1 MFHERQERYIVIHY
15 EGKGFVKKDES
26 YSLSCRN
33 VSFPSENAQFLAAG
47 IHEGKGK
54 LFTATLEVF

>member
-1 MFHERQERYIVIHY
+1 MFHERQERYIVIQY
-15 EGKGFVKKDES
+15 ERKGFVEKDES

-33 VSFPSENAQFLAAG
+33 VFFPSENARFLAAG
-47 IHEGKGK
+47 FYEGKGK